1 MPGGIRKDDIE
12 DVEIVDAVEL
22 RSDST
27 TVFITGATVV
37 STTSSTKRIVF
48 SGIDLIYDKDERTE
62 ADDIVVLSGTSGG
75 AADGTFTVAAIIDQ
89 TTLEVVEAIAD
100 STGGTAD
107 FLYPAGA
114 TKVGV
119 DPTLLVFSSQDHVQ
133 GVLEDLDNGLNVGH
147 KALRHLIHFIDDGP
161 ACGFASGAYK
171 EILPAGNPF
180 PTQAIWWESAA
191 KLKKIVEF
199 NVTRDVQKKPTTEEW
214 KMYATDGSTVL
225 CTVTDTITYSGVS
238 EDTRTRAVS

>member
-75 AADGTFTVAAIIDQ
+75 AADGTFTVSSIVNQ
-89 TTLEVVEAIAD
+89 TTLEVIELIAD
-100 STGGTAD
+100 STGGTAN

-119 DPTLLVFSSQDHVQ
+119 DPTLLVFSAQNDVQ
-133 GVLEDLDNGLNVGH
+133 GVLEDLDNGLNIGH
-147 KALRHLIHFIDDGP
+147 KVLRHLIHFIDDGP
-161 ACGFASGAYK
+161 ACGFVSGAYK

-180 PTQAIWWESAA
+180 PTQAIWWESAS

-199 NVTRDVQKKPTTEEW
+199 NMTRDSQKKPTVEEW
-214 KMYATDGSTVL
+214 KMYDTDGTTVL
-225 CTVTDTITYSGVS
+225 CTVTDAIAYSGVF
-238 EDTRTRAVS
+238 ETTRTRTIS